1 VYNKF
6 VVCSSLLFGLVDG
19 CMKPVTSPVVIDRYS
34 CLYMYVSGLVRV
46 TIEEFSGVF
55 RAEGFVYRWD
65 CCCFSWANAGNVV
78 YIVSGRTVYTGYES
92 LQWAH
97 RTV

>member
-1 VYNKF
+1 
-6 VVCSSLLFGLVDG
+6 
-19 CMKPVTSPVVIDRYS
+19 
-34 CLYMYVSGLVRV
+34 MYVSGLVRV
-46 TIEEFSGVF
+46 TIEEFSAVF

-97 RTV
+97 RTVWCEEERLALAPIDLARM